1 MGRDEKSGDEPRTGM
16 SVKYRA
22 VLAVIGLLA
31 AAVVTLST
39 GQAWAGVAMLLVF
52 VSVGRMTARIRCD
65 GTGVHL
71 KVAGL
76 FSTTVAYA
84 DIVDVTPGPETGL
97 GEGMGLRVLRGGGTG
112 YLVGGPTLRIRAN
125 GAWVLVSCADP
136 DAGVELIRARGG
148 LAL

>member
-1 MGRDEKSGDEPRTGM
+1 MGREEIAGDELRTGM
-16 SVKYRA
+16 PVKYRA

-84 DIVDVTPGPETGL
+84 DIVEVTPGPETGL
-97 GEGMGLRVLRGGGTG
+97 LEGMGLRVLRGGTG
-112 YLVGGPTLRIRAN
+112 YLVGGPTLRMRAN

-136 DAGVELIRARGG
+136 DAGVELIRARGR

>member
-1 MGRDEKSGDEPRTGM
+1 MGRDEKSGDELRTGM

-52 VSVGRMTARIRCD
+52 VSLGRMTARIRCD

-97 GEGMGLRVLRGGGTG
+97 GLRVLRGGGTG